1 MEKAITLD
9 NWSSI
14 ATLNLNLG
22 LMGIPGPEDLRPW
35 FPGEIINT
43 SKIMKVIRTTEGI
56 FVQTRNTL
64 YKLGTIDPG
73 YAKYRELTGVGS
85 TDPIDAL
92 IDWAKEIAEFE
103 DRAS

>member
-1 MEKAITLD
+1 MENAITLD

-14 ATLNLNLG
+14 ATPSLNLG
-22 LMGIPGPEDLRPW
+22 LMGIPGPEDPRDWPEG
-35 FPGEIINT
+35 PINT
-43 SKIMKVIRTTEGI
+43 SRIVKVIRTTDGI

-64 YKLGTIDPG
+64 YKLGTVDPD
-73 YAKYRELTGVGS
+73 YVVFREITGVGS

-92 IDWAKEIAEFE
+92 IDWAKEIVEFE